1 MYFYVIKILVFPW
14 RFAKYVE
21 IIIQVCWRE
30 RKKKTA
36 VVEDKHFH
44 YFSVLHFKE
53 NPGEGEQVLSVVFHL
68 LRHFSFLGVGK
79 QPILS
84 INHFLPS
91 LWHFLQPV
99 VFMLA
104 PFFFSSTFK
113 HFKILLLLDL
123 KICLYQLF
131 MLFMKLN
138 FKVFWNSVFFLI
150 LAFLFSLFI
159 LLK

>member
-1 MYFYVIKILVFPW
+1 
-14 RFAKYVE
+14 
-21 IIIQVCWRE
+21 
-30 RKKKTA
+30 
-36 VVEDKHFH
+36 
-44 YFSVLHFKE
+44 
-53 NPGEGEQVLSVVFHL
+53 
-68 LRHFSFLGVGK
+68 
-79 QPILS
+79 
-84 INHFLPS
+84 